1 MDEFW
6 AKAGVFTSKV
16 TYLYYINIMPAEV
29 DLVVLAVPVENFDF
43 TPWWNY
49 V

>member
-16 TYLYYINIMPAEV
+16 TYLYYINIMLKLIFYSV
-29 DLVVLAVPVENFDF
+29 SGSS
-43 TPWWNY
+43 
-49 V
+49 